1 MLTTARPRRWN
12 APGCNLERL
21 GLSPRSPTRRGVLVV
36 PGLQEPTGQHQA
48 MSCKSPAI
56 STSTMILA
64 DYQITEL
71 CRNGMVTPFDE
82 ALVNPASLDVRLGEM
97 LLIESAESPELV
109 RYPLKG
115 HSKERPYLMVPG
127 QFVLA
132 QTQETFN
139 LPNDIAAQFMLKS
152 SRAREGLEHLMAGYC
167 DPGWHG
173 SVLTL
178 ELHNSRQLHSVAL
191 WPSMKIGQMV
201 FHRMSELPLR
211 SYAQTGRYNGDRT
224 VQESRG

>member
-1 MLTTARPRRWN
+1 
-12 APGCNLERL
+12 
-21 GLSPRSPTRRGVLVV
+21 
-36 PGLQEPTGQHQA
+36 
-48 MSCKSPAI
+48 
-56 STSTMILA
+56 MILA
-64 DYQITEL
+64 DHQIAEL

-82 ALVNPASLDVRLGEM
+82 ALVNPASLDVRLGET
-97 LLIESAESPELV
+97 LLIERAGDPGMVML
-109 RYPLKG
+109 PLRDCC
-115 HSKERPYLMVPG
+115 EADPFWLLPG

-139 LPNDIAAQFMLKS
+139 LPNTVAAQFMLKS

-191 WPSMKIGQMV
+191 WPGMKIGQMV

-224 VQESRG
+224 VQSSRG